1 MAPLRVTGRRL
12 PRTLAAQE
20 TLDEATT
27 VQFPGLGGVV
37 PERFVAPALTCAQC
51 RLAIRRRHR
60 WRAYLALAD
69 RYCAK
74 GPRRLW
80 ERPRLPTPA
89 NPQGEPALRWNPP
102 RSRRTE
108 IGTPT
113 RSVHCSRIRSDLFLL
128 QHFVA

>member
-12 PRTLAAQE
+12 PRTLVAQE

-51 RLAIRRRHR
+51 GLAIRRRHG

-74 GPRRLW
+74 GLAGFGSDRGCPPGQPARRAGAAL
-80 ERPRLPTPA
+80 
-89 NPQGEPALRWNPP
+89 EPA
-102 RSRRTE
+102 
-108 IGTPT
+108 
-113 RSVHCSRIRSDLFLL
+113 SV
-128 QHFVA
+128 